1 MVASISVL
9 SIAEHFYR
17 SSALSDL
24 PGVPEDDVYDNRL
37 YRALDVLAGH
47 KDEIQWHMKEQI
59 VLPLRNG
66 KEFRLRSVSKPEKE
80 LQVLM
85 SRLKLT
91 VPENFDRMIKM

>member
-1 MVASISVL
+1 MHAHILVCFLTYVVWKCFGQMCKQAGLGNEPRKVIEEIKRLKMV
-9 SIAEHFYR
+9 
-17 SSALSDL
+17 D
-24 PGVPEDDVYDNRL
+24 
-37 YRALDVLAGH
+37 
-47 KDEIQWHMKEQI
+47 I

-66 KEFRLRSVSKPEKE
+66 KELRLRRVSKPEKE